1 MGWGLSR
8 LALQVATVR
17 QGMALLS
24 RLHLSKGQRHHI
36 VCCRRVNL
44 PAPALRNSGMNL
56 INENCRA
63 VPFGLKQE
71 TTSAIS
77 ETLGAYGYKRRTT
90 ARIVGVFALLG
101 ILVAATQSNAQPWT
115 QVQGRL
121 IGIGY
126 YGPSPVGGVVLTLF
140 NGQLGRSTQSV
151 SRPDGT
157 FSFRNI
163 PLGWYNVELW
173 FPNNPYP
180 HTVRVAV
187 NQMPVSNIGTIQLD
201 MRTGPQGPRGI
212 GGIPG
217 RGGWVQAGY

>member
-1 MGWGLSR
+1 
-8 LALQVATVR
+8 
-17 QGMALLS
+17 
-24 RLHLSKGQRHHI
+24 
-36 VCCRRVNL
+36 
-44 PAPALRNSGMNL
+44 MNL
-56 INENCRA
+56 INENCSA
-63 VPFGLKQE
+63 VPLGLKQE
-71 TTSAIS
+71 TTLAILES
-77 ETLGAYGYKRRTT
+77 LGAYGYKRRTT

-101 ILVAATQSNAQPWT
+101 ILVAATQSDAQPWT

-151 SRPDGT
+151 SRPNGT
-157 FSFRNI
+157 FYFRNI
-163 PLGWYNVELW
+163 PLGWYNIELW

-187 NQMPVSNIGTIQLD
+187 DQMPVSDIGTIQLD
-201 MRTGPQGPRGI
+201 MRTGLQGPRGI